1 MKCHECGKDVGDEY
15 YRFDE
20 MGGEVVLC
28 PSCTWAK
35 PCLTK
40 WVERHKVRKIDLQA
54 LRGGEPGSI
63 IELPTPLTDRIDA
76 LERQIENLRQSL
88 NCLRIHT
95 KHRIA
100 TLERHNGAPCHP
112 RLYTHRAEDYQI

>member
-76 LERQIENLRQSL
+76 LERQIENLIRFRDL
-88 NCLRIHT
+88 PLATCT
-95 KHRIA
+95 K
-100 TLERHNGAPCHP
+100 LGCGRHLGVCGRYMPLLGMKVVK
-112 RLYTHRAEDYQI
+112 R